1 MHKYKGN
8 RNITGQIIQRVRLE
22 NHLSLESLCDKLSLL
37 DVTIYPS
44 DLFLIENNNR
54 LIKDFELIAICKVL
68 DINMEKLKEEI

>member
-68 DINMEKLKEEI
+68 DINMEKLKDEM